1 MFYYGVLLAE
11 LEDINKFVGKKYKKR
26 ARGKF
31 PVFVQ
36 FLINPPPL
44 IDMHSSQGGGLK
56 IYIPGLIYVTL
67 DKKTDNFFKT
77 TQVPFICGGD
87 PRAYIINW
95 KSKSAKQL
103 S

>member
-44 IDMHSSQGGGLK
+44 FICIPPRGGRLK